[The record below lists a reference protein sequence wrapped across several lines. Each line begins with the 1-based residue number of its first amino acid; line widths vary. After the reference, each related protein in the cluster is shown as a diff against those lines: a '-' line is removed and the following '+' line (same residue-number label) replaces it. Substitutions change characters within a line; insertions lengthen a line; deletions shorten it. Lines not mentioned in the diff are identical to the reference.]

1 MRRIGS
7 WTAAKLPSCDR
18 ISCVGCAL
26 LRRKRLAFSLGGSTR
41 RHYSRPCFT
50 LDQVCGADAFVLI
63 AGWGGD
69 HSRRVM
75 NHSDISVRRKEVQEG
90 LPPLLKRL
98 WRYGLVLSG
107 NADVAHDLVQATCL
121 RALERCEQFQPGTQ
135 VSRWAYTILSSIWK
149 NELRS
154 RRVRMGQ
161 GLVDA
166 EIALVTDGVR
176 EMDTNLLARQVL
188 KEVERLPEGQREA
201 VFLVYGEGM
210 SYREAAEILDVPQG
224 TIMSRLAAARQKLGD
239 LKDHGDHLL
248 PAE

>member
-1 MRRIGS
+1 M
-7 WTAAKLPSCDR
+7 
-18 ISCVGCAL
+18 
-26 LRRKRLAFSLGGSTR
+26 
-41 RHYSRPCFT
+41 
-50 LDQVCGADAFVLI
+50 
-63 AGWGGD
+63 D
-69 HSRRVM
+69 HSDL
-75 NHSDISVRRKEVQEG
+75 SARRKEVQEG

-121 RALERCEQFQPGTQ
+121 RALEKCEQFQPGTQ
-135 VSRWAYTILSSIWK
+135 VSRWTYTILSSIWK

-161 GLVDA
+161 GFVDP
-166 EIALVTDGVR
+166 EIALVADGVR
-176 EMDTNLLARQVL
+176 EMDMNLLARQVL

-224 TIMSRLAAARQKLGD
+224 TIMSRLAAARQKLAD
-239 LKDHGDHLL
+239 LKDQGDHLL

>member
-1 MRRIGS
+1 M
-7 WTAAKLPSCDR
+7 TN
-18 ISCVGCAL
+18 
-26 LRRKRLAFSLGGSTR
+26 
-41 RHYSRPCFT
+41 
-50 LDQVCGADAFVLI
+50 Q
-63 AGWGGD
+63 GD
-69 HSRRVM
+69 
-75 NHSDISVRRKEVQEG
+75 SDLRRKEVEQG

-107 NADVAHDLVQATCL
+107 DSDTAHELVQATCL

-135 VSRWAYTILSSIWK
+135 LSRWTYTILSSIWK

-161 GLVDA
+161 GFVDP
-166 EIALVTDGVR
+166 EIALVADGVQ

-188 KEVERLPEGQREA
+188 KEVERLPDGQREA
-201 VFLVYGEGM
+201 VFLVYGEGL

-224 TIMSRLAAARQKLGD
+224 TIMSRLATARAKLAD
-239 LKDHGDHLL
+239 LKGQGEHVL

>member
-1 MRRIGS
+1 MN
-7 WTAAKLPSCDR
+7 PSELT
-18 ISCVGCAL
+18 I
-26 LRRKRLAFSLGGSTR
+26 RRKA
-41 RHYSRPCFT
+41 
-50 LDQVCGADAFVLI
+50 
-63 AGWGGD
+63 
-69 HSRRVM
+69 
-75 NHSDISVRRKEVQEG
+75 VQEG

-98 WRYGLVLSG
+98 WRYGIVLSG

-121 RALERCEQFQPGTQ
+121 RALEKCEQFQPGTQ

-176 EMDTNLLARQVL
+176 ELETNLFARQVL

-224 TIMSRLAAARQKLGD
+224 TIMSRLSAARLKLAD
-239 LKDHGDHLL
+239 LKDQDDHLL

>member
-1 MRRIGS
+1 MD
-7 WTAAKLPSCDR
+7 DR
-18 ISCVGCAL
+18 SLTI
-26 LRRKRLAFSLGGSTR
+26 RRKA
-41 RHYSRPCFT
+41 
-50 LDQVCGADAFVLI
+50 
-63 AGWGGD
+63 
-69 HSRRVM
+69 
-75 NHSDISVRRKEVQEG
+75 VQDG

-121 RALERCEQFQPGTQ
+121 RALEKCEQFQPDTQ
-135 VSRWAYTILSSIWK
+135 ISRWTYTILSSIWK

-161 GLVDA
+161 GYVDP
-166 EIALVTDGVR
+166 EIALVADGVR

-188 KEVERLPEGQREA
+188 REVERLPEGQREA

-224 TIMSRLAAARQKLGD
+224 TIMSRLAAARQKLAD
-239 LKDHGDHLL
+239 LKDQGDHLL